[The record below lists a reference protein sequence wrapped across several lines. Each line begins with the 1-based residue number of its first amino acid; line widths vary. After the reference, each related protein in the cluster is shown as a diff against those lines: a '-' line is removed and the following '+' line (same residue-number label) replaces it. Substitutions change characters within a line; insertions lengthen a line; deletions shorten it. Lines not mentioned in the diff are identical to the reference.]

1 MSNSST
7 SGTTNSLYQASSKGI
22 ISPMSQ
28 AVSSLLHTRDS
39 YYQSQS
45 HTYGHYQ
52 TAGHSLIHH
61 HQHQAHSQAPTN
73 NSSSIV
79 VLTPQV

>member
-7 SGTTNSLYQASSKGI
+7 SGTNSLYQASSKGI

-39 YYQSQS
+39 YYQSGS
-45 HTYGHYQ
+45 GHTYGHYQ
-52 TAGHSLIHH
+52 TAAHSLIHH

>member
-1 MSNSST
+1 MSSSST
-7 SGTTNSLYQASSKGI
+7 SGNALYPASSKGI

-39 YYQSQS
+39 YYQSGS
-45 HTYGHYQ
+45 GHSYGHYQ
-52 TAGHSLIHH
+52 TTAHSLIHH
-61 HQHQAHSQAPTN
+61 HQHQAHNQAPTT

-79 VLTPQV
+79 VLTPQVQ